1 MSKAK
6 EDCRNNWEK
15 DHLTDNLCHNCP
27 ICKEQG
33 RKEVEREIADRN
45 SYISKLKDIYKNERL
60 ATLEDVDKYL
70 RTKCMGKDKFGFYI
84 ILSEKALPWLEQQI
98 SDAKKKLKEVD
109 VK

>member
-1 MSKAK
+1 MSLRLCCEENPTCDKAK
-6 EDCRNNWEK
+6 ENIER
-15 DHLTDNLCHNCP
+15 
-27 ICKEQG
+27 IKEQG

-109 VK
+109 